1 MGLVSLKMG
10 VIGTLLI
17 VIFMFHDLDNWKL
30 KVTMAVITLVY
41 GVVLKLIA
49 LSLIHI

>member
-1 MGLVSLKMG
+1 MG

-17 VIFMFHDLDNWKL
+17 VIFMFHDLDNWKV

-41 GVVLKLIA
+41 GVVLKLLA
-49 LSLIHI
+49 YVLEQRVLNHYVH